1 MYTVSEYEG
10 MVEVCTVVFFLSGN
24 CPIQFPF
31 NISFQ
36 TSDGTAGKTFGI
48 IVHTWFD
55 IHVVMVLLYIL
66 V

>member
-1 MYTVSEYEG
+1 

-36 TSDGTAGKTFGI
+36 TSDGTAGKTFYI
-48 IVHTWFD
+48 IVHAWFD
-55 IHVVMVLLYIL
+55 IYVMVLLYIP